1 MARWKL
7 LASHY
12 LNVPGTEWEQRETS
26 RETGKEV
33 RKRYFI
39 PRLLNIEDP
48 GDWTEKYRNDLGQV
62 FGGDIIVCFAGR
74 GQPKDIVFEGLPTP
88 DMEPLDEEAE
98 AISAQ
103 YRDGWVHPIESLPA
117 QGDTYG
123 AALIAKME
131 QVMSMMIQAQ
141 GGATS
146 TAFTPAVSP
155 DSQLVEQLLHKV
167 QELTIEVGKLKA
179 GAIPEDIEPLSDIE
193 PTEAELAESEK
204 AAQVPV
210 EVIAAKGQASR
221 PSLRRG

>member
-12 LNVPGTEWEQRETS
+12 LNVPGTEWEQRETP

-98 AISAQ
+98 AI
-103 YRDGWVHPIESLPA
+103 
-117 QGDTYG
+117 
-123 AALIAKME
+123 
-131 QVMSMMIQAQ
+131 
-141 GGATS
+141 
-146 TAFTPAVSP
+146 
-155 DSQLVEQLLHKV
+155 
-167 QELTIEVGKLKA
+167 
-179 GAIPEDIEPLSDIE
+179 
-193 PTEAELAESEK
+193 
-204 AAQVPV
+204 
-210 EVIAAKGQASR
+210 
-221 PSLRRG
+221 